1 MTNIS
6 ALLHFLVWIEIQKY
20 HFRCV
25 PTLVDLWV
33 YLVDVWSSHIW
44 WPFANGLVSQMSR
57 HLHCFNARVVPE
69 ELSNRRMV
77 PLFRF
82 LFSCVFFQPE
92 FVGPFFHHVREGVPY
107 QSYPKSRVWPLP
119 GFFLKDLSIYTQRWS
134 FITKKW
140 YFPTKGY
147 ARKNTFFFFGRC
159 SLRPRVSRVDGWQ
172 KSNMVNFAPDSH
184 RLANDICMDGCVNS
198 KVAMNNSYGYT
209 KYILW
214 FLLCASVTQMLNII
228 SITIT
233 VSDRLTLCTIAWHFP
248 WKETQFYLQV
258 SSINVDR
265 ARFSR
270 STFYYITKQLQHVLF
285 SAVKTVGWCSFSQ
298 TKFI

>member
-77 PLFRF
+77 PLSRF

-107 QSYPKSRVWPLP
+107 QSYPKSRV
-119 GFFLKDLSIYTQRWS
+119 
-134 FITKKW
+134 
-140 YFPTKGY
+140 
-147 ARKNTFFFFGRC
+147 
-159 SLRPRVSRVDGWQ
+159 Q
-172 KSNMVNFAPDSH
+172 KS
-184 RLANDICMDGCVNS
+184 DIFPQ
-198 KVAMNNSYGYT
+198 KAMPERTHSFFRAT
-209 KYILW
+209 EVLQLFRIDIL
-214 FLLCASVTQMLNII
+214 
-228 SITIT
+228 
-233 VSDRLTLCTIAWHFP
+233 
-248 WKETQFYLQV
+248 
-258 SSINVDR
+258 
-265 ARFSR
+265 
-270 STFYYITKQLQHVLF
+270 LF

>member
-77 PLFRF
+77 PLSRF

-119 GFFLKDLSIYTQRWS
+119 GFFWRICPYTLKGDHLSPKSEIFPQKAMPERTHS
-134 FITKKW
+134 F
-140 YFPTKGY
+140 FSG
-147 ARKNTFFFFGRC
+147 G
-159 SLRPRVSRVDGWQ
+159 
-172 KSNMVNFAPDSH
+172 AP
-184 RLANDICMDGCVNS
+184 LGL
-198 KVAMNNSYGYT
+198 G
-209 KYILW
+209 
-214 FLLCASVTQMLNII
+214 
-228 SITIT
+228 
-233 VSDRLTLCTIAWHFP
+233 
-248 WKETQFYLQV
+248 
-258 SSINVDR
+258 
-265 ARFSR
+265 
-270 STFYYITKQLQHVLF
+270 
-285 SAVKTVGWCSFSQ
+285 SQ
-298 TKFI
+298 G

>member
-140 YFPTKGY
+140 YFPSKVFLIRQNISFSHIY
-147 ARKNTFFFFGRC
+147 LTF
-159 SLRPRVSRVDGWQ
+159 SI
-172 KSNMVNFAPDSH
+172 SNMIYTLMSKKCCESHLRTNAWILGTYGTATPKLLVNLQGFK
-184 RLANDICMDGCVNS
+184 M
-198 KVAMNNSYGYT
+198 KT
-209 KYILW
+209 ILQKP
-214 FLLCASVTQMLNII
+214 F
-228 SITIT
+228 
-233 VSDRLTLCTIAWHFP
+233 SDHF
-248 WKETQFYLQV
+248 KM
-258 SSINVDR
+258 
-265 ARFSR
+265 
-270 STFYYITKQLQHVLF
+270 
-285 SAVKTVGWCSFSQ
+285 
-298 TKFI
+298 

>member
-107 QSYPKSRVWPLP
+107 HSYPKSRVWPLP
-119 GFFLKDLSIYTQRWS
+119 GFFFEGFVHIHSKVIIYHQKVIFSHKRLC
-134 FITKKW
+134 
-140 YFPTKGY
+140 PKGHIL
-147 ARKNTFFFFGRC
+147 FFGLQKFYSC
-159 SLRPRVSRVDGWQ
+159 SGLT
-172 KSNMVNFAPDSH
+172 F
-184 RLANDICMDGCVNS
+184 CC
-198 KVAMNNSYGYT
+198 
-209 KYILW
+209 
-214 FLLCASVTQMLNII
+214 SVQ
-228 SITIT
+228 
-233 VSDRLTLCTIAWHFP
+233 
-248 WKETQFYLQV
+248 WKL
-258 SSINVDR
+258 
-265 ARFSR
+265 
-270 STFYYITKQLQHVLF
+270 
-285 SAVKTVGWCSFSQ
+285 
-298 TKFI
+298 

>member
-119 GFFLKDLSIYTQRWS
+119 GFFWRICPHALRALKGDHSS
-134 FITKKW
+134 PKSDN
-140 YFPTKGY
+140 FPTK
-147 ARKNTFFFFGRC
+147 
-159 SLRPRVSRVDGWQ
+159 V
-172 KSNMVNFAPDSH
+172 
-184 RLANDICMDGCVNS
+184 
-198 KVAMNNSYGYT
+198 
-209 KYILW
+209 
-214 FLLCASVTQMLNII
+214 FL
-228 SITIT
+228 
-233 VSDRLTLCTIAWHFP
+233 FP
-248 WKETQFYLQV
+248 QNRSFNHIY
-258 SSINVDR
+258 
-265 ARFSR
+265 
-270 STFYYITKQLQHVLF
+270 STFSLSKMILHTFVEKCRESQLIAQ
-285 SAVKTVGWCSFSQ
+285 
-298 TKFI
+298 

>member
-77 PLFRF
+77 PLSRF

-140 YFPTKGY
+140 DFPTKGY
-147 ARKNTFFFFGRC
+147 ARKNTFFFSG
-159 SLRPRVSRVDGWQ
+159 G
-172 KSNMVNFAPDSH
+172 AP
-184 RLANDICMDGCVNS
+184 LGL
-198 KVAMNNSYGYT
+198 G
-209 KYILW
+209 
-214 FLLCASVTQMLNII
+214 
-228 SITIT
+228 
-233 VSDRLTLCTIAWHFP
+233 
-248 WKETQFYLQV
+248 
-258 SSINVDR
+258 
-265 ARFSR
+265 
-270 STFYYITKQLQHVLF
+270 
-285 SAVKTVGWCSFSQ
+285 SQ
-298 TKFI
+298 G